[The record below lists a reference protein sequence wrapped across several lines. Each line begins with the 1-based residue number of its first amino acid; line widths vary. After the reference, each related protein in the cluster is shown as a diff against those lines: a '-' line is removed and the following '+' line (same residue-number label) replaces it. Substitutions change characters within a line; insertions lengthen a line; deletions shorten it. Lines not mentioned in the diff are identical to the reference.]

1 MASSAWLVT
10 TTSAWPA
17 LSRAFSAKQSV
28 PNGQR
33 ATPMHSRAE
42 TLTCP
47 HDRSGTPGVSS
58 SRSPVSVL
66 DDQAVSRCN
75 VAAQRGGG
83 DRLEQLLLRL
93 VVGRVARIRC
103 ESC

>member
-33 ATPMHSRAE
+33 AAPMHSRAD
-42 TLTCP
+42 TLTCA
-47 HDRSGTPGVSS
+47 HDRSGTPGASS
-58 SRSPVSVL
+58 SRSPVSV
-66 DDQAVSRCN
+66 SSTPTR
-75 VAAQRGGG
+75 
-83 DRLEQLLLRL
+83 
-93 VVGRVARIRC
+93 
-103 ESC
+103 

>member
-10 TTSAWPA
+10 TMSAWPA

-33 ATPMHSRAE
+33 ATPMHSRAD
-42 TLTCP
+42 TLTCD

-58 SRSPVSVL
+58 SRSPESVS
-66 DDQAVSRCN
+66 DDHAMRRCTSRPSADAATGSNSSSCDCSSGS
-75 VAAQRGGG
+75 VA
-83 DRLEQLLLRL
+83 DPL
-93 VVGRVARIRC
+93 
-103 ESC
+103 